1 MLKSHH
7 MTVRTRMAPSPTGE
21 YHIGGMRTL
30 LYNYALA
37 KKEGGQFI
45 LRIEDTDRERLV
57 EGAADRL
64 IQVIRD
70 YGLDWDEG
78 PLVGGPYAPYV
89 QSERLD
95 IYKKYTDQLIN
106 SGNAYYCFCT
116 KERLGNLREEQQ
128 AQGAFSTKYDKYCLK
143 LSKEEVQEKLNK
155 HEEYVVRLNVPKDGE
170 VSFDDKILG
179 HISFP
184 TNDIDDQILIKSDG
198 FPTYHLAVVVDD
210 FLMKIN
216 CVMRGMEWLPSTPK
230 HILLYKAFGWEI
242 PSYAHLPL
250 LKEQGDTKKL
260 SKRMGSV
267 AAVEF
272 LSEGY
277 LPQALLNFL
286 MFLGWNPGGEKEIYS
301 MGEFIKEF
309 SVEKV
314 HKTDLIVFDRQK
326 LLWTNG
332 YYIRN
337 MSNEDLLDVLIKWG
351 EKFNIELN
359 GLSKSEKPKEFNLK
373 VLALIKD
380 RMKTLSDFNLLTGYF
395 YSYPQVE
402 KELLLSYTKDRE
414 RASDVLESFYEE
426 YKNIDENNWAL
437 SNLEETN
444 HRILESKKY
453 LPKEAFM
460 TIRVAV
466 TGSTATPSL
475 VEILELLGKK
485 EIVSRIE
492 KSIAAFK

>member
-1 MLKSHH
+1 
-7 MTVRTRMAPSPTGE
+7 MAPSPTGE

-37 KKEGGQFI
+37 KKEKGQFI

-64 IQVIRD
+64 IQVIKD

-95 IYKKYTDQLIN
+95 IYKKYTDQLVEL
-106 SGNAYYCFCT
+106 GKAYYCFCT
-116 KERLGNLREEQQ
+116 KERLSKLREEQQ
-128 AQGAFSTKYDKYCLK
+128 AQGAASTKYDKYCLK
-143 LSKEEVQEKLNK
+143 LSKEEVKEKLNN
-155 HEEYVVRLNVPKDGE
+155 HEDYVIRLNVPKDEE

-210 FLMKIN
+210 YLMKIN

-230 HILLYKAFGWEI
+230 HILLYRAFGWEI
-242 PSYAHLPL
+242 PNYAHLPL

-277 LPQALLNFL
+277 LPEALLNFL

-301 MGEFIKEF
+301 MDEFIKDF
-309 SVEKV
+309 SIEKV

-337 MSNEDLLDVLIKWG
+337 KSNEDLLDVLEKWG

-373 VLALIKD
+373 VLSLVKD
-380 RMKTLSDFNLLTGYF
+380 RMKTLNDFNTLTGYF
-395 YSYPQVE
+395 YNLSEVE
-402 KELLLSYTKDRE
+402 KDLLVSYTKDRTRTLE
-414 RASDVLESFYEE
+414 VLESFCKE
-426 YKNIDENNWAL
+426 YKSIDESNWTL
-437 SNLEETN
+437 TNLEEI
-444 HRILESKKY
+444 HHQIISEKKY

-475 VEILELLGKK
+475 VEVLELIGKK
-485 EIVSRIE
+485 EVVLRIE
-492 KSIAAFK
+492 RSISALS